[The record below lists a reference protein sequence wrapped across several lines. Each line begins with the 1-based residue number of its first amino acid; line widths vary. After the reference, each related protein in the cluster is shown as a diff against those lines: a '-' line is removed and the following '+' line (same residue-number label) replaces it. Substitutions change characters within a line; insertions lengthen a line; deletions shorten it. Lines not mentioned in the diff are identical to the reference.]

1 MSYLSIHIRQYKFTA
16 VITIIITFISL
27 INESNIPSTGWLAFK
42 NSDKVV
48 HIIMY
53 MSLSYVMFLERNQK
67 RYLSVRHHKIPN
79 VIIMIILIF
88 MGGVIEII
96 QPIVSNRSCNLLDFI
111 ANGIGAILGFLLF
124 KYTHR
129 LLKL

>member
-1 MSYLSIHIRQYKFTA
+1 MNYFTSHIRQYKFT
-16 VITIIITFISL
+16 VIITIIITFVSL

-53 MSLSYVMFLERNQK
+53 MTLSYVLFLERNQK
-67 RYLSVRHHKIPN
+67 KYLSVRHHKIPN
-79 VIIMIILIF
+79 FVFMIILIL

-96 QPIVSNRSCNLLDFI
+96 QPIVSNRSCNLLDFL
-111 ANGIGAILGFLLF
+111 ANGVGAILGFLLF

>member
-1 MSYLSIHIRQYKFTA
+1 MSYLSNHIRQYKFTA
-16 VITIIITFISL
+16 IITIIITIVSL
-27 INESNIPSTGWLAFK
+27 MNESNIPSTGWLAFK

-53 MSLSYVMFLERNQK
+53 MTLSYVLFLERNQK

-79 VIIMIILIF
+79 FVFMIILII

-96 QPIVSNRSCNLLDFI
+96 QPIVSNRSCNLLDFL